1 MVKAL
6 DRHPAAR
13 RPYRRL
19 FDRAARA
26 DEPGIHGRRT
36 ARISGGRRERDG
48 GDRNVRLEAPITR
61 TSDPRLGTE
70 SRRTSME
77 PAYPTV
83 LTDQDHSLRARAR
96 GSNPE
101 TALC

>member
-1 MVKAL
+1 MVEAL

-26 DEPGIHGRRT
+26 DGIHGRGR

-48 GDRNVRLEAPITR
+48 GDRNIRLEAPMIGNVSKLDTSAIGGAVTFVIDSLGHHRELEMDTTPLLAQTR
-61 TSDPRLGTE
+61 
-70 SRRTSME
+70 
-77 PAYPTV
+77 
-83 LTDQDHSLRARAR
+83 
-96 GSNPE
+96 
-101 TALC
+101 